1 MENLIKHI
9 SNPNKK
15 TINLIKLG
23 NGDIVTSPSKWL
35 SDRWFL
41 RESNFAENLT
51 CIEISPFK
59 NNKDSNT
66 FVGKKYLKYKV
77 YNSFDGAPKDIDF
90 LSIIDPDNAFEVL
103 KSIDHS
109 KYKIKY
115 LCVAINPL
123 KNKNFKQNKKDIELL
138 LKDKYKFIK
147 QNRTEL
153 FYSVI
158 ES

>member
-66 FVGKKYLKYKV
+66 FVG
-77 YNSFDGAPKDIDF
+77 
-90 LSIIDPDNAFEVL
+90 SIRMQTCNQ
-103 KSIDHS
+103 KSICFFQ
-109 KYKIKY
+109 
-115 LCVAINPL
+115 LG
-123 KNKNFKQNKKDIELL
+123 KNN
-138 LKDKYKFIK
+138 
-147 QNRTEL
+147 
-153 FYSVI
+153 
-158 ES
+158 

>member
-1 MENLIKHI
+1 MENLISHLEG
-9 SNPNKK
+9 PNKHV
-15 TINLIKLG
+15 INLIKLDSG
-23 NGDIVTSPSKWL
+23 EVVNSTSKWL
-35 SDRWFL
+35 TDRWFL
-41 RESNFAENLT
+41 RKSNFERNLT

-59 NNKDSNT
+59 NNKDSNI
-66 FVGKKYLKYKV
+66 FVGKKYLEHKV
-77 YNSFDGAPKDIDF
+77 YNSFDNAPDDIDF

-103 KSIDHS
+103 KSINHS

-138 LKDKYKFIK
+138 LKDKYKFDK

-153 FYSVI
+153 LYSVM
-158 ES
+158 

>member
-35 SDRWFL
+35 NDRWFL

-66 FVGKKYLKYKV
+66 FVGRKYLQHKI

-90 LSIIDPDNAFEVL
+90 LSIIDPDNAFDIIQ
-103 KSIDHS
+103 SIDFS
-109 KYKIKY
+109 MYKIKY
-115 LCVAINPL
+115 LCIAINPL
-123 KNKNFKQNKKDIELL
+123 KNKNFKENRRNIKSFLE
-138 LKDKYKFIK
+138 DKFNFIK

-153 FYSVI
+153 IFSQA
-158 ES
+158 

>member
-9 SNPNKK
+9 SNSNKK

-66 FVGKKYLKYKV
+66 FVGKKYLKHKV
-77 YNSFDGAPKDIDF
+77 YNSFDGTPKDIDF
-90 LSIIDPDNAFEVL
+90 LSIIDPDNAFDIIQ
-103 KSIDHS
+103 SIDFS
-109 KYKIKY
+109 EYKIKY
-115 LCVAINPL
+115 LCIAINPL
-123 KNKNFKQNKKDIELL
+123 KNKNFKQNRKDIQLFI
-138 LKDKYKFIK
+138 KDKYKIIK

-153 FYSVI
+153 LYSVI
-158 ES
+158 